1 VDWCGRSYG
10 RSSPRQRRTCCRST
24 DRPDSDGRSAHI
36 PRRPSRW
43 EPTPHRRPW
52 RGPSIE
58 NEEAPQMRGFR
69 RAAEGIRTLDL
80 LHGKQNVCFP
90 LALEIPC
97 KPAGS
102 RVWVSSCDPP
112 AFTGRSRGFRHPMGT
127 QQPYGGRPHWSSS
140 RTSSLI
146 LRAMS
151 SRIALTSSSGRPA
164 GSWRSQSKT
173 HHDPTRHIGYGV
185 WFLRETVCDR
195 PDPGFPL
202 CFSKPEARVRGG
214 GRIDASI
221 FRKAMP
227 PCSFLWTRPNSS
239 RRSYRRL
246 PPACSTSAAVAGS
259 PDS

>member
-1 VDWCGRSYG
+1 MYG
-10 RSSPRQRRTCCRST
+10 RLAAGPVSVRR
-24 DRPDSDGRSAHI
+24 
-36 PRRPSRW
+36 
-43 EPTPHRRPW
+43 
-52 RGPSIE
+52 
-58 NEEAPQMRGFR
+58 EADAPAGCTQKKDLQIAGLYK
-69 RAAEGIRTLDL
+69 AAEGIRTLDL
-80 LHGKQNVCFP
+80 LHGKQNVSFP

-102 RVWVSSCDPP
+102 RVWVSSCDSP
-112 AFTGRSRGFRHPMGT
+112 AFTGSSRGFRHPMGT

-173 HHDPTRHIGYGV
+173 HHDRTRHIGYGV

-214 GRIDASI
+214 RIDASI
-221 FRKAMP
+221 FGRLCRRVHSYGRVRIHQGAATAA
-227 PCSFLWTRPNSS
+227 SRP
-239 RRSYRRL
+239 RARRRL
-246 PPACSTSAAVAGS
+246 R
-259 PDS
+259 